1 MKPNAMHER
10 AEMARQ
16 EQVRRYA
23 AANHRTEEQQRELDA
38 RLDAM
43 DPFDFFRLMHECF
56 PPVRVVELVGWAVIW
71 GLRGVESVGEMRKS
85 YEDAGGV
92 IGRSSAYRAAAD
104 YKFFADYILAQTGR
118 QREMKDI
125 LRGMVNGIATSG

>member
-23 AANHRTEEQQRELDA
+23 AANQRTEEQQRELDA

-43 DPFDFFRLMHECF
+43 DPFEFLRLMHECF
-56 PPVRVVELVGWAVIW
+56 PPVRVVELVGWAVVW

-85 YEDAGGV
+85 YEEAGMA
-92 IGRSSAYRAAAD
+92 RRSAYRAAAD
-104 YKFFADYILAQTGR
+104 YKLFADYILVQTGR
-118 QREMKDI
+118 EREMKDI
-125 LRGMVNGIATSG
+125 LQGMVNGLPTVA